1 MNNFDNA
8 YAKPCSSTDAY
19 ASALA
24 LRSEPAPRQRG
35 TSLLLQALFADA
47 DRLIRRDYADMNLT
61 PREIARRLRCSRAT
75 LYRAFHVRCFTV
87 AGYLR
92 QVRLEEVC
100 LQLSS
105 AAARV
110 PISTIAMNCGLECLR
125 AFNRIFKAEYGMTA
139 GRYRREVA
147 GSIPHVSTGPGLAS
161 SGAPSA
167 ESFGRI
173 VRN

>member
-1 MNNFDNA
+1 MNNFDNPHA
-8 YAKPCSSTDAY
+8 QPCPSTDAHV
-19 ASALA
+19 SALA
-24 LRSEPAPRQRG
+24 LRSEPAPLHRG
-35 TSLLLQALFADA
+35 ASLLLQALFADA
-47 DRLIRRDYADMNLT
+47 DRLIRRDYADMELT

-75 LYRAFHVRCFTV
+75 LYRAFHVRRFTV

-100 LQLSS
+100 LQLGS

-110 PISTIAMNCGLECLR
+110 PISTMAMNCGFECLR

-147 GSIPHVSTGPGLAS
+147 GSIAQAGSVPGLAS
-161 SGAPSA
+161 SCAPSA
-167 ESFGRI
+167 ESFGRN